1 MSKSTKLT
9 QCKLTLEEFKHCLQL
24 FVFQEHFYLETQVTI
39 AVPKGEAGE
48 MELFVS
54 TQNQSKTQV
63 GVQATNSTKSVLAIR
78 ARAVAAEA

>member
-1 MSKSTKLT
+1 
-9 QCKLTLEEFKHCLQL
+9 
-24 FVFQEHFYLETQVTI
+24 
-39 AVPKGEAGE
+39 